1 MSKRYTALA
10 TVLVMLTGCSTGSTQ
25 ATSPD
30 QSNTVPATPAQ
41 LTAPAEQAVTSP
53 QAQVDAGSL
62 YEMGMAAKAAGDYQ
76 AMIDHFMASAEAGN
90 PQAHYEL
97 ARLLSEGKVVIRDTQ
112 AAKLYLERS
121 AALGNPEALRV
132 LAWNTLRG
140 DGVPRDADKGVSM
153 MRQAA
158 ETSTR
163 AQRELGMLYANIYQ
177 PNLNDFDQANFYLAM
192 AAEAG
197 DAEAAYHLG
206 RLKEG
211 AGDAIGAVEW
221 YEKAR
226 AEGHEK
232 ASSALLALESG
243 EPGAALMLAPSARHE
258 QIAAA
263 AAESPEGMYQRAMK
277 LLSSQHTPDDEA
289 DAYALLAL
297 ASEAGYTAAT
307 QELTLQGGIK
317 LRLDQ
322 QNPDW
327 LAQAKQKFTPMQ
339 DSSSDGRI
347 DQ

>member
-25 ATSPD
+25 ATSPE
-30 QSNTVPATPAQ
+30 QSNATPDAPAQ
-41 LTAPAEQAVTSP
+41 LAAPAEQAVTSP

-76 AMIDHFMASAEAGN
+76 AMIDQLMASAEAGN

-97 ARLLSEGKVVIRDTQ
+97 ARLLTEGKVVVRDTQ
-112 AAKLYLERS
+112 AARVYLERS

-177 PNLNDFDQANFYLAM
+177 PGLNDFDQASAYLTM
-192 AAEAG
+192 AAETG
-197 DAEAAYHLG
+197 DAEATYHLG

-211 AGDAIGAVEW
+211 AGDAIGAVDW
-221 YEKAR
+221 YER
-226 AEGHEK
+226 ASSTGHEK
-232 ASSALLALESG
+232 ARSALKALENG
-243 EPGAALMLAPSARHE
+243 EPGAALLLMPATRQTGAD
-258 QIAAA
+258 QAATTQTP
-263 AAESPEGMYQRAMK
+263 ESMYQKAMK
-277 LLSSQHTPDDEA
+277 LLASRHSPDQEA
-289 DAYALLAL
+289 DAYALLII
-297 ASEAGYTAAT
+297 ASDNGYTLAT
-307 QELTLQGGIK
+307 QELVSLASLK
-317 LRLDQ
+317 RRLDQ
-322 QNPDW
+322 WNPSW
-327 LAQAKQKFTPMQ
+327 LEEAMQ
-339 DSSSDGRI
+339 RVSSM
-347 DQ
+347 

>member
-30 QSNTVPATPAQ
+30 QSNATPA
-41 LTAPAEQAVTSP
+41 APAQLAAPAGQAVTLS

-62 YEMGMAAKAAGDYQ
+62 YKMGMEAKAAGDYQ
-76 AMIDHFMASAEAGN
+76 AMIDQLMASAEAGN

-97 ARLLSEGKVVIRDTQ
+97 ARLLSEGKVVVRDTQ
-112 AAKLYLERS
+112 AARVYLERS

-197 DAEAAYHLG
+197 DADAAYHLG

-221 YEKAR
+221 YEKASV
-226 AEGHEK
+226 GGQEK
-232 ASSALLALESG
+232 ASAALRALENG
-243 EPGAALMLAPSARHE
+243 EPGVALMLVPSARHE
-258 QIAAA
+258 QVAL
-263 AAESPEGMYQRAMK
+263 AAESPEAMFHRAMK
-277 LLSSQHTPDDEA
+277 LLSSRHTPDEEA
-289 DAYALLAL
+289 DAYALLVL

>member
-25 ATSPD
+25 ATSPA
-30 QSNTVPATPAQ
+30 QPNATPAAPAQ
-41 LTAPAEQAVTSP
+41 MAAPAELAVTSH

-76 AMIDHFMASAEAGN
+76 AMIDQLMASAEAGN

-97 ARLLSEGKVVIRDTQ
+97 ARLLSEGKVVVRDTH
-112 AAKLYLERS
+112 AARVYLERS

-153 MRQAA
+153 MRLAA

-177 PNLNDFDQANFYLAM
+177 PSLNDFDQASAYLTM

-221 YEKAR
+221 YEKAS
-226 AEGHEK
+226 AGGQEK
-232 ASSALLALESG
+232 ARAALRALENG
-243 EPGAALMLAPSARHE
+243 EPGAALMLVPSARTE
-258 QIAAA
+258 QVAAA
-263 AAESPEGMYQRAMK
+263 AAESPEAMYWRAMK
-277 LLSSQHTPDDEA
+277 LLSSRHTPDEEA
-289 DAYALLAL
+289 DAYALLVL
-297 ASEAGYTAAT
+297 ASEAGYIAAT
-307 QELTLQGGIK
+307 QELAFQGGIK

-322 QNPDW
+322 QNPGW
-327 LAQAKQKFTPMQ
+327 LEQAKRRVSPM
-339 DSSSDGRI
+339 
-347 DQ
+347 

>member
-1 MSKRYTALA
+1 VSKRYTALA

-25 ATSPD
+25 ATSPA
-30 QSNTVPATPAQ
+30 QPNATPAAPAQ
-41 LTAPAEQAVTSP
+41 MAAPAELAVTSH

-76 AMIDHFMASAEAGN
+76 AMIDQLMASAEAGN

-97 ARLLSEGKVVIRDTQ
+97 ARLLSEGKVVVRDTH
-112 AAKLYLERS
+112 AARVYLERS

-153 MRQAA
+153 MRLAA

-177 PNLNDFDQANFYLAM
+177 PSLNDFDQASAYLTM

-221 YEKAR
+221 YEKAS
-226 AEGHEK
+226 AGGQEK
-232 ASSALLALESG
+232 ARAALRALENG
-243 EPGAALMLAPSARHE
+243 EPGAALMLVPSARTE
-258 QIAAA
+258 QVAAA
-263 AAESPEGMYQRAMK
+263 AAESPEAMYWRAMK
-277 LLSSQHTPDDEA
+277 LLSSRHTPDEEA
-289 DAYALLAL
+289 DAYALLVL
-297 ASEAGYTAAT
+297 ASEAGYIAAT
-307 QELTLQGGIK
+307 
-317 LRLDQ
+317 
-322 QNPDW
+322 
-327 LAQAKQKFTPMQ
+327 
-339 DSSSDGRI
+339 
-347 DQ
+347 

>member
-25 ATSPD
+25 ATSPE
-30 QSNTVPATPAQ
+30 QSNATPAAPAQ
-41 LTAPAEQAVTSP
+41 LAAPAEQAVTSP

-76 AMIDHFMASAEAGN
+76 AMIDQLMASAEAGN

-97 ARLLSEGKVVIRDTQ
+97 ARLLTEGKVVVRDIQ
-112 AAKLYLERS
+112 AARIYLERS

-177 PNLNDFDQANFYLAM
+177 PSLNDFDQASAYLTM
-192 AAEAG
+192 AAESG

-221 YEKAR
+221 YEKAS
-226 AEGHEK
+226 AGGQEK
-232 ASSALLALESG
+232 ARAALRALENG

-258 QIAAA
+258 QVAAV
-263 AAESPEGMYQRAMK
+263 AAESPEAMYQLAMK
-277 LLSSQHTPDDEA
+277 LLSSRHSPDQEA
-289 DAYALLAL
+289 DAYALLVI
-297 ASEAGYTAAT
+297 ASDNGYTLAT
-307 QELTLQGGIK
+307 QELVSLASLK
-317 LRLDQ
+317 RRLDQ
-322 QNPDW
+322 WNP
-327 LAQAKQKFTPMQ
+327 
-339 DSSSDGRI
+339 S
-347 DQ
+347 

>member
-25 ATSPD
+25 ATSPVKP
-30 QSNTVPATPAQ
+30 NATPAAPAQ
-41 LTAPAEQAVTSP
+41 LAAPAEQAVTSP

-62 YEMGMAAKAAGDYQ
+62 YEMGMAAKASGDYQ
-76 AMIDHFMASAEAGN
+76 AMIDQLMASAEAGN

-97 ARLLSEGKVVIRDTQ
+97 ARLLSEGKVVVRDTQ
-112 AAKLYLERS
+112 AARVYLERS

-158 ETSTR
+158 ETSIR

-177 PNLNDFDQANFYLAM
+177 PGLNDFDQASAYLTM

-211 AGDAIGAVEW
+211 EGDAIGAVEW
-221 YEKAR
+221 YEKASV
-226 AEGHEK
+226 GGQEK
-232 ASSALLALESG
+232 ARAALRALSNG
-243 EPGAALMLAPSARHE
+243 EPGAALMLATRDRHQELSAR
-258 QIAAA
+258 
-263 AAESPEGMYQRAMK
+263 ESPEVMYKRAMRI
-277 LLSSQHTPDDEA
+277 LSSRHTPDEEA
-289 DAYALLAL
+289 DAYALLML
-297 ASEAGYTAAT
+297 ASEAGNKTAT
-307 QELTLQGGIK
+307 QELELQEGIK

-327 LAQAKQKFTPMQ
+327 LEQAKRKFSPM
-339 DSSSDGRI
+339 
-347 DQ
+347 